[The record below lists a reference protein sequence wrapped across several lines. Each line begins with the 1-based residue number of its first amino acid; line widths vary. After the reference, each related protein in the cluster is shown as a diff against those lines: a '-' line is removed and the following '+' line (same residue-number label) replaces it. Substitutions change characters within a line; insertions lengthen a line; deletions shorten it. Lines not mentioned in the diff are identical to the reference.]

1 MTKYIYL
8 IPLLPFIGFLI
19 NGILGKKLGKG
30 FVTVIGT
37 GVLLLSFIISLLSYL
52 TFDKEKFKTTVYL
65 FDFINTLELT
75 IPFELLYDPLSA
87 VMLLIIT
94 GVGMLI
100 HIYSIG
106 YMHDDRGY
114 YKYFSFLN
122 LFVFFM
128 VLLVLGANYVIMFIG
143 WEGVGLCSYL
153 LIGFWNTNEEYT
165 KAAKKAFV
173 MNRIGDLG
181 YIMGLFVIYITFESF
196 SYEDIFSKA
205 ALISEPNTA
214 LTLICI
220 LLFIGATGKSAQ
232 IPLFTWLPDAMA
244 GPTPV
249 SALIHA
255 ATMVTAGIYM
265 IVRSNILYSISPSAQ
280 LIISVIGIATAIL
293 GSVIA
298 LAQNDIKKVLA
309 YSTVSQLGY
318 MFLALGVGAYTAAL
332 FHVITHAFFKAL
344 LFLGAGSVIHAT
356 NGEQDIRR
364 MGGLGQYL
372 PITHYTF
379 LIGTLAISGIPPFSG
394 FFSKDLILS
403 KAYQFSPFLWAL
415 GIVGAIL
422 TAFYMFRLY
431 FLVFQGDYRGDD
443 VQKKH
448 LHESPLTMTVPLI
461 ILAGFSL
468 AGGIFNLPEIINGNQ
483 YLEHFLSPIR
493 SYISSQSDVK
503 NHLNHAMEYILMLV
517 SIVAALLSISFAY
530 YTYAKRKIVPKH
542 DGYETGLHKLVYH
555 KFYIDQVYEGVFVKP
570 FNNLSTFLGQIF
582 DIKII
587 DGLVNNVSLGFEILA
602 DKFRKIQTGSI
613 TAYIFLMVLGLV
625 ILSLVTGILF

>member
-232 IPLFTWLPDAMA
+232 IPL
-244 GPTPV
+244 
-249 SALIHA
+249 
-255 ATMVTAGIYM
+255 
-265 IVRSNILYSISPSAQ
+265 
-280 LIISVIGIATAIL
+280 
-293 GSVIA
+293 
-298 LAQNDIKKVLA
+298 K
-309 YSTVSQLGY
+309 
-318 MFLALGVGAYTAAL
+318 
-332 FHVITHAFFKAL
+332 
-344 LFLGAGSVIHAT
+344 
-356 NGEQDIRR
+356 
-364 MGGLGQYL
+364 GQ
-372 PITHYTF
+372 
-379 LIGTLAISGIPPFSG
+379 
-394 FFSKDLILS
+394 
-403 KAYQFSPFLWAL
+403 
-415 GIVGAIL
+415 
-422 TAFYMFRLY
+422 
-431 FLVFQGDYRGDD
+431 
-443 VQKKH
+443 
-448 LHESPLTMTVPLI
+448 
-461 ILAGFSL
+461 
-468 AGGIFNLPEIINGNQ
+468 
-483 YLEHFLSPIR
+483 
-493 SYISSQSDVK
+493 
-503 NHLNHAMEYILMLV
+503 
-517 SIVAALLSISFAY
+517 
-530 YTYAKRKIVPKH
+530 
-542 DGYETGLHKLVYH
+542 
-555 KFYIDQVYEGVFVKP
+555 
-570 FNNLSTFLGQIF
+570 
-582 DIKII
+582 
-587 DGLVNNVSLGFEILA
+587 
-602 DKFRKIQTGSI
+602 
-613 TAYIFLMVLGLV
+613 
-625 ILSLVTGILF
+625 